1 MTLLGTRSYGSVS
14 GYHRDMLTHMLVQ
27 YVVGLCCQ
35 RTNPDAVQVE
45 LGDLVFDDASGKKRD
60 VDVTVTVRD
69 ETGGWAFKAFEVKDE
84 KAPLDVTV
92 VEQLCGKLNDMSSV
106 THRAIVSSSGFS
118 DSAKRK
124 AEHHGIDLYTLED
137 WTTPIEFDFPR
148 FGLKGLPEDAMPIRL
163 SLLVW
168 FKANVSI
175 IAPSAQ
181 GDFTIKDTD
190 PILDSTGAAHT
201 RYKTFGQYKDEIL
214 QRSTEVLYP
223 LEPAQTMY
231 RTLPEFHASGLS
243 FTAEWP
249 HTHTLDVSA
258 DDVHVRVGDL
268 LKIERMTIS
277 GFLRWQRAREQ
288 PNFKVMR
295 RVRDGEPFAGALI
308 ALGDRAGHMFA
319 FVISDSRTMGIH
331 IVQLEEKHLNMIR
344 QLSLQTSSLS
354 APAGVGRVAPAL
366 SQSLASVGQVG

>member
-1 MTLLGTRSYGSVS
+1 
-14 GYHRDMLTHMLVQ
+14 
-27 YVVGLCCQ
+27 
-35 RTNPDAVQVE
+35 
-45 LGDLVFDDASGKKRD
+45 
-60 VDVTVTVRD
+60 
-69 ETGGWAFKAFEVKDE
+69 
-84 KAPLDVTV
+84 
-92 VEQLCGKLNDMSSV
+92 
-106 THRAIVSSSGFS
+106 
-118 DSAKRK
+118 
-124 AEHHGIDLYTLED
+124 
-137 WTTPIEFDFPR
+137 
-148 FGLKGLPEDAMPIRL
+148 MPIRL

-181 GDFTIKDTD
+181 GDFTITDAD
-190 PILDSTGAAHT
+190 PILYSTGAAHT

-223 LEPAQTMY
+223 LEPAETMY

-295 RVRDGEPFAGALI
+295 RVRDGN
-308 ALGDRAGHMFA
+308 R
-319 FVISDSRTMGIH
+319 S
-331 IVQLEEKHLNMIR
+331 LEH
-344 QLSLQTSSLS
+344 
-354 APAGVGRVAPAL
+354 
-366 SQSLASVGQVG
+366 